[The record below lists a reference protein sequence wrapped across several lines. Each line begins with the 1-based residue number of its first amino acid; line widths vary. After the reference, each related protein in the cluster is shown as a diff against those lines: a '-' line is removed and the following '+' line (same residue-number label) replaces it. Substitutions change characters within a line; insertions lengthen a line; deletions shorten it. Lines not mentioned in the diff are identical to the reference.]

1 MEKDFFE
8 VFPNLKVEDK
18 LQELL
23 DGVQV
28 TKVAANSAKDRLR
41 VYLLS
46 RQWIHKKYIYDLE
59 EAISSQFFPG
69 VSMEVKIIEKFSLS
83 SQYTPEN
90 LYEVYRNSRHTVSSS
105 IICWPQQRW
114 SFRSRNVW
122 FFRFPNRCLLPRRRK
137 S

>member
-46 RQWIHKKYIYDLE
+46 RQRIHKKYI
-59 EAISSQFFPG
+59 
-69 VSMEVKIIEKFSLS
+69 
-83 SQYTPEN
+83 
-90 LYEVYRNSRHTVSSS
+90 
-105 IICWPQQRW
+105 
-114 SFRSRNVW
+114 
-122 FFRFPNRCLLPRRRK
+122 
-137 S
+137 